1 MQQYW
6 ATQLQFCGNH
16 INKIPMKKSILLPL
30 FFGISSIVFGQLTE
44 LQNAQEVRKKY
55 IDPSKSDV
63 SFKRMIQKPS
73 VTKYVNP
80 FIGTG
85 GHGHTFP
92 GAAAPFGMV
101 QLSPDTRY
109 DGWDGC
115 SGYHYSD
122 SIIYGFSF
130 THLSG
135 TGVPDLC
142 DLLIV
147 PQQGKALTTPGY
159 LSKNGYGS
167 LFKHSEEKASPGMYE
182 VKLQKNNIDVQLL
195 ATERAGFLSF
205 TFNEAKGK
213 KYILIDLDH
222 RDQLLD
228 ANFDVKSNQIIAG
241 YRHSNAWAK
250 NQKFFFYLELDVP
263 FTKKTIISKGNQHK
277 LLLEFPEETKKI
289 QVKSAIS
296 AVDATGA
303 ELNLKQEI
311 PDWSTVRLNYLREV
325 KWQTEL
331 SKIDF
336 QSNEAE
342 VMTNFY
348 TAVYHAYL
356 CPTLFTDADG
366 RFLGND
372 GKIYN
377 YEDKL
382 QYSVFSLWD
391 TYRAAHPLYTL
402 TQTKRTEDFIESFL
416 RIYKQTNDLPVWELV
431 GNETDC
437 MIGYHSVSVILDAYR
452 KGINE
457 FDVNLALKAMI
468 QTSTINELGK
478 KQYAENGY
486 LGTNIE
492 PESVSKTLEYAYDD
506 WCIAQF
512 AKEIGN
518 DSIAKIYE
526 NRSYNFLNVFDP
538 ETKFMRARRGGQWFA
553 PFNPAEVN
561 FNYTEANSWQYS
573 LAAPQHISTLRSVLG
588 GKDSLQTW
596 LDRLFSTE
604 SKLEGRHQVD
614 ITGLIGQY
622 AHGNEPS
629 HHMAYLYNYTNQ
641 PFQTQEKVDQI
652 LREMYHNAP
661 DGLAGNEDCGQ
672 MSAWYVLSAM
682 GIYPVCPGSPTY
694 AIGRPLQK
702 YATIHFEN
710 GKSFTIRTEDNSPE
724 HKYIYSM
731 KLNGAPYEK
740 LYLDHQT
747 MLNGGELVII
757 MTDKPNPVLVEYKRE
772 IIENEIIPTDVIPV
786 PYFTQT
792 KRTFLD
798 SITTEINFVH
808 LNTKSNYKI
817 VYTTDGTEPT
827 FRSAIYQKPLTFSK
841 TTNLKVA
848 IFIAEYNHTNG
859 ILDGSVFVENSNLL
873 GKSVSSTFNKSNN
886 NISLQLETQFANQY
900 AASGE
905 NALIDG
911 IRSGS
916 TDFRSG
922 DWQGFEGVDAKGILN
937 FEKPQTVRKIS
948 VSCLQ
953 DEHSWIFFP
962 TEFQVFTSEDGINFK
977 PNGTI
982 QNSLSPAKKGNLTQN
997 MTVEFNTST
1006 PFKAIKFVIKNRQT
1020 CPEGHISAGE
1030 RAWIFL
1036 DEVVV
1041 E

>member
-1 MQQYW
+1 
-6 ATQLQFCGNH
+6 
-16 INKIPMKKSILLPL
+16 MKKSILFPL
-30 FFGISSIVFGQLTE
+30 FVGIYSIVFGQLTE

-63 SFKRMIQKPS
+63 SFKRMIPQPS
-73 VTKYVNP
+73 YTKYVNP

-92 GAAAPFGMV
+92 GAVAPFGMV

-109 DGWDGC
+109 EGWDGC

-130 THLSG
+130 SHLSG

-147 PQQGKALTTPGY
+147 PQQGKPITTPGY
-159 LSKNGYGS
+159 LSKDGYGS
-167 LFKHSEEKASPGMYE
+167 LFKHSEEKASPGEYA
-182 VKLQKNNIDVQLL
+182 VKLLKNNIDVQLL

-222 RDQLLD
+222 RDQVLD
-228 ANFDVKSNQIIAG
+228 ANFDVKSNQIISG

-250 NQKFFFYLELDVP
+250 NQKFFFYLELNVP
-263 FTKKTIISKGNQHK
+263 FSKKTIITEGNKHK
-277 LLLEFPEETKKI
+277 LLLAFPEETKII

-296 AVDATGA
+296 AVDANGA
-303 ELNLKQEI
+303 EKNLKQEI
-311 PDWSTVRLNYLREV
+311 PEWAGSLVSYSTNK
-325 KWQTEL
+325 KWEFEF
-331 SKIDF
+331 SKINF
-336 QSNEAE
+336 ISYEPE

-356 CPTLFTDADG
+356 CPTLFTDVDG
-366 RFLGND
+366 RYLGND
-372 GKIYN
+372 GKIYTS
-377 YEDKL
+377 EGKS

-452 KGINE
+452 KGIKD

-468 QTSTINELGK
+468 RTSTINELGK

-731 KLNGAPYEK
+731 KLNGEPYEK

-757 MTDKPNPVLVEYKRE
+757 MTDKPNHTLIDYKRE
-772 IIENEIIPTDVIPV
+772 IIENEMIPTDVIPV

-798 SITTEINFVH
+798 FISTEIKMIQNLKPNVKDKYNYVETNNFMY
-808 LNTKSNYKI
+808 LI
-817 VYTTDGTEPT
+817 RYTTDGTDPNESSRIYERPIKLFQT
-827 FRSAIYQKPLTFSK
+827 TTLKAKSFLSIEGRTEQPKESGIIDGIAIHL
-841 TTNLKVA
+841 
-848 IFIAEYNHTNG
+848 
-859 ILDGSVFVENSNLL
+859 NSN
-873 GKSVSSTFNKSNN
+873 KNSVSSTFTKSNN

-962 TEFQVFTSEDGINFK
+962 TEFQVFTSEDGMNFK

-982 QNSLSPAKKGNLTQN
+982 QNSVSPAKKGNLTQN

>member
-1 MQQYW
+1 
-6 ATQLQFCGNH
+6 
-16 INKIPMKKSILLPL
+16 MKKSILLPL
-30 FFGISSIVFGQLTE
+30 FFGISSIVFSQLTE

-63 SFKRMIQKPS
+63 SFKRMIQNPS

-147 PQQGKALTTPGY
+147 PQQGKAITTPGY

-167 LFKHSEEKASPGMYE
+167 RFKHSEEKASPGMYE

-222 RDQLLD
+222 RDQVLD

-296 AVDATGA
+296 AVDANGA
-303 ELNLKQEI
+303 ELNLKKEI
-311 PDWSTVRLNYLREV
+311 PDWSTVRLNYLREL

-336 QSNEAE
+336 QSNEPE

-377 YEDKL
+377 YEDKM

-452 KGINE
+452 KGIND
-457 FDVNLALKAMI
+457 FDLNLALKAMI

-506 WCIAQF
+506 WCIAQM
-512 AKEIGN
+512 AQLLNKKE
-518 DSIAKIYE
+518 D
-526 NRSYNFLNVFDP
+526 
-538 ETKFMRARRGGQWFA
+538 
-553 PFNPAEVN
+553 
-561 FNYTEANSWQYS
+561 
-573 LAAPQHISTLRSVLG
+573 
-588 GKDSLQTW
+588 
-596 LDRLFSTE
+596 
-604 SKLEGRHQVD
+604 
-614 ITGLIGQY
+614 
-622 AHGNEPS
+622 
-629 HHMAYLYNYTNQ
+629 
-641 PFQTQEKVDQI
+641 
-652 LREMYHNAP
+652 
-661 DGLAGNEDCGQ
+661 
-672 MSAWYVLSAM
+672 
-682 GIYPVCPGSPTY
+682 
-694 AIGRPLQK
+694 
-702 YATIHFEN
+702 
-710 GKSFTIRTEDNSPE
+710 
-724 HKYIYSM
+724 
-731 KLNGAPYEK
+731 
-740 LYLDHQT
+740 
-747 MLNGGELVII
+747 
-757 MTDKPNPVLVEYKRE
+757 
-772 IIENEIIPTDVIPV
+772 
-786 PYFTQT
+786 
-792 KRTFLD
+792 
-798 SITTEINFVH
+798 
-808 LNTKSNYKI
+808 
-817 VYTTDGTEPT
+817 
-827 FRSAIYQKPLTFSK
+827 
-841 TTNLKVA
+841 
-848 IFIAEYNHTNG
+848 
-859 ILDGSVFVENSNLL
+859 
-873 GKSVSSTFNKSNN
+873 
-886 NISLQLETQFANQY
+886 
-900 AASGE
+900 
-905 NALIDG
+905 
-911 IRSGS
+911 
-916 TDFRSG
+916 
-922 DWQGFEGVDAKGILN
+922 
-937 FEKPQTVRKIS
+937 
-948 VSCLQ
+948 
-953 DEHSWIFFP
+953 
-962 TEFQVFTSEDGINFK
+962 
-977 PNGTI
+977 
-982 QNSLSPAKKGNLTQN
+982 
-997 MTVEFNTST
+997 
-1006 PFKAIKFVIKNRQT
+1006 
-1020 CPEGHISAGE
+1020 
-1030 RAWIFL
+1030 
-1036 DEVVV
+1036 
-1041 E
+1041 

>member
-6 ATQLQFCGNH
+6 ATQLQFCGNL
-16 INKIPMKKSILLPL
+16 INKIPMKKSLLLPL

-73 VTKYVNP
+73 YTKYVNP

-122 SIIYGFSF
+122 SIIYGISF

-222 RDQLLD
+222 RDQVLD

-250 NQKFFFYLELDVP
+250 NQKFFFHLELDVP

-303 ELNLKQEI
+303 EMNLKQEM
-311 PDWSTVRLNYLREV
+311 PDWSTGRLNYLREL

-336 QSNEAE
+336 QSNDPE

-348 TAVYHAYL
+348 TAAYHAYL

-372 GKIYN
+372 GKIYTS
-377 YEDKL
+377 EGKS

-416 RIYKQTNDLPVWELV
+416 RIYKQTNDLPVWALV

-452 KGINE
+452 KGIND
-457 FDVNLALKAMI
+457 FDLNLALKAMI

-573 LAAPQHISTLRSVLG
+573 LAAPQHISTLRSALG

-731 KLNGAPYEK
+731 KLNGEPYEK

-757 MTDKPNPVLVEYKRE
+757 MTDKPNPKLVEYKRE
-772 IIENEIIPTDVIPV
+772 IIENEMIPTDVIPV

-808 LNTKSNYKI
+808 LNTKSAYKI

-827 FRSAIYQKPLTFSK
+827 FRSAIYEKPLTFSK
-841 TTNLKVA
+841 TTNLKAAV
-848 IFIAEYNHTNG
+848 FIAEYNHTNG
-859 ILDGSVFVENSNLL
+859 ILDGNVFVENSNLI
-873 GKSVSSTFNKSNN
+873 GKSVSSTFTKSNN
-886 NISLQLETQFANQY
+886 NISIQLETQFANQY

-905 NALIDG
+905 IALIDG

-962 TEFQVFTSEDGINFK
+962 TEFQVLTSEDGINFK

-982 QNSLSPAKKGNLTQN
+982 QNTVSPAKKGNLTQN
-997 MTVEFNTST
+997 MTVEFKTST
-1006 PFKAIKFVIKNRQT
+1006 PLKAIKFVIKNRQT

>member
-1 MQQYW
+1 M
-6 ATQLQFCGNH
+6 QLQFCGNL
-16 INKIPMKKSILLPL
+16 INKISMKNSILLPL
-30 FFGISSIVFGQLTE
+30 FFVISTIVFGQISE
-44 LQNAQEVRKKY
+44 LQKAQEVRKKY
-55 IDPSKSDV
+55 IDPSENNTSSK
-63 SFKRMIQKPS
+63 KIIQKPS
-73 VTKYVNP
+73 FTKYVNP

-109 DGWDGC
+109 EGWDGC

-122 SIIYGFSF
+122 SVIYGFSF

-147 PQQGKALTTPGY
+147 PQQGKAITTPGY
-159 LSKNGYGS
+159 LAKDGYGS
-167 LFKHSEEKASPGMYE
+167 LFNHADETASPGQYK
-182 VKLQKNNIDVQLL
+182 VKLLNNNIDVQLL

-205 TFNEAKGK
+205 TFNESKGK

-222 RDQLLD
+222 RDQVLD
-228 ANFDVKSNQIIAG
+228 ANFDVKSNQIISG
-241 YRHSNAWAK
+241 YRYSNAWAK

-263 FTKKTIISKGNQHK
+263 FTQKTIISKGNTHK
-277 LLLEFPEETKKI
+277 LLLEFPEETKVI
-289 QVKSAIS
+289 QLKSGIS
-296 AVDATGA
+296 AVDCQGA
-303 ELNLKQEI
+303 EKNLKQEI
-311 PDWSTVRLNYLREV
+311 PEWSGSLVNYSTNK
-325 KWQTEL
+325 KWEHEL
-331 SKIDF
+331 SKINF
-336 QSNEAE
+336 QSNEPE
-342 VMTNFY
+342 VMSNFY
-348 TAVYHAYL
+348 TALYHAYL
-356 CPTLFTDADG
+356 CPTLFTDVDG

-372 GKIYN
+372 GKIYTS
-377 YEDKL
+377 DGKS

-452 KGINE
+452 KGIKN

-478 KQYAENGY
+478 KQYADNGY

-506 WCIAQF
+506 WCISQF

-526 NRSYNFLNVFDP
+526 NRSYNFLNIFDP

-629 HHMAYLYNYTNQ
+629 HHMAYLYNYTNK

-702 YATIHFEN
+702 YAIIRFEN

-724 HKYIYSM
+724 HKYIFSM
-731 KLNGAPYEK
+731 KLNGQPYEK

-757 MTDKPNPVLVEYKRE
+757 MTDKPNPALADYKRE
-772 IIENEIIPTDVIPV
+772 IIENEMIPTDVISV

-798 SITTEINFVH
+798 SISTEINFVQ
-808 LNTKSNYKI
+808 LNTKTNFKI
-817 VYTTDGTEPT
+817 VYTTDGTEPN
-827 FRSAIYQKPLTFSK
+827 FSSSIYSKPLTFGK
-841 TTNLKVA
+841 TTNLRA
-848 IFIAEYNHTNG
+848 ALFITEKSQEND
-859 ILDGSVFVENSNLL
+859 ILDGSAFSENSNLM
-873 GKSVSSTFNKSNN
+873 GKSVSSTFTKSNN
-886 NISLQLETQFANQY
+886 NISLQLETQYANQY

-948 VSCLQ
+948 VNCLQ

-977 PNGTI
+977 PNGSI
-982 QNSLSPAKKGNLTQN
+982 QNSVSPSKKGNLTQN
-997 MTVEFNTST
+997 MTVEFKIST
-1006 PFKAIKFVIKNRQT
+1006 PIKAIKFVIKNRQA
-1020 CPEGHISAGE
+1020 CPEGHISTGE
-1030 RAWIFL
+1030 KSWIFL
-1036 DEVVV
+1036 DEVVM